1 MKEVEKQVGKG
12 VELLPESYQEPAR
25 RPYTPPKLTVF
36 GDVEELTRNAGN
48 LGSDGVFTSRTA
60 A

>member
-1 MKEVEKQVGKG
+1 MKEEVNVVEVVASSRENATNLEK
-12 VELLPESYQEPAR
+12 

-36 GDVEELTRNAGN
+36 GDVEDLTRAAGN

>member
-1 MKEVEKQVGKG
+1 MTEEVNV
-12 VELLPESYQEPAR
+12 VETVAPENTSTPQR
-25 RPYTPPKLTVF
+25 RPYTPPKLTIF
-36 GDVEELTRNAGN
+36 GDVEDLTRAAGN

>member
-1 MKEVEKQVGKG
+1 MKEVETEQIAPSTSSANDKRT
-12 VELLPESYQEPAR
+12 R
-25 RPYTPPKLTVF
+25 RPYTSPRITVF
-36 GDVEELTRNAGN
+36 GDVEELTNAAGN

>member
-1 MKEVEKQVGKG
+1 MKEVETEHIAPSTSNGHD
-12 VELLPESYQEPAR
+12 ELTR
-25 RPYTPPKLTVF
+25 RPYTSPSITVF
-36 GDVEELTRNAGN
+36 GNVEDLTKAAGN

>member
-1 MKEVEKQVGKG
+1 MKEEAKVIDNVTPIE
-12 VELLPESYQEPAR
+12 ESQNSQER
-25 RPYTPPKLTVF
+25 RPYIPPTLTVF
-36 GDVEELTRNAGN
+36 GDVEDLTRSAGN